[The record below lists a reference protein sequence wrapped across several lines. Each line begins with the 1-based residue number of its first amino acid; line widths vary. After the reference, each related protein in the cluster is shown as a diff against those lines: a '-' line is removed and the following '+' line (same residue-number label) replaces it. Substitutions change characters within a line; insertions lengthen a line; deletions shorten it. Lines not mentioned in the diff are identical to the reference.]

1 MYDFL
6 AHFHSGW
13 RWVLLALLVG
23 ALVNSLL
30 KWRRGAAFEPGDLK
44 LNLYAM
50 SAAHLQLIVGF
61 ALYFLSDK
69 VQFFEGF
76 MANKVIRFY
85 AVEHLIMML
94 AAIALITIGYVKS
107 KRSATDSDR
116 FRLGFRY
123 FLAALLA
130 LLAGIPWPFRT
141 ELGAGW
147 F

>member
-13 RWVLLALLVG
+13 RWILLALLVG
-23 ALVNSLL
+23 ALINSLL

-50 SAAHLQLIVGF
+50 SAAHLQLLVGF
-61 ALYFLSDK
+61 ALYFISQK
-69 VQFFEGF
+69 VEFGPDT
-76 MANKVIRFY
+76 MKIAYLRFY
-85 AVEHLIMML
+85 TVEHLTMMIGS
-94 AAIALITIGYVKS
+94 IALVTVGYVKA
-107 KRSATDSDR
+107 KRSATDADR
-116 FRLGFRY
+116 FRLAFWY
-123 FLAALLA
+123 FLAALIVM
-130 LLAGIPWPFRT
+130 LAGIPWPFRE